1 MAIVTEKK
9 DSLGSVANQIIEKLR
24 KEFPNAEYLINGEV
38 YGDED
43 LYIDIYVDEAELLA
57 LDGLANEITFRIWE
71 ETGYDI
77 LAMIAPME
85 CYPIK
90 R

>member
-1 MAIVTEKK
+1 MAIVAEKK
-9 DSLGSVANQIIEKLR
+9 DSLENVANYIISQLR
-24 KEFPNAEYLINGEV
+24 KEFPNAEYLINGEA

-43 LYIDIYVDEAELLA
+43 LYIDIYADEIELLV
-57 LDGLANEITFRIWE
+57 LDQLASEITFRIWE

>member
-1 MAIVTEKK
+1 MAIVTEKT
-9 DSLGSVANQIIEKLR
+9 DSLESVANYIISQLR

-43 LYIDIYVDEAELLA
+43 LYIDIYVDEAELLV
-57 LDGLANEITFRIWE
+57 LDQLASEMTFRIWE

-90 R
+90 

>member
-9 DSLGSVANQIIEKLR
+9 DSLESVANYIISQLR

-43 LYIDIYVDEAELLA
+43 LYIDIYVDEAELLV
-57 LDGLANEITFRIWE
+57 LDQLASEMTFRIWE

-90 R
+90 

>member
-1 MAIVTEKK
+1 M
-9 DSLGSVANQIIEKLR
+9 LGKELNETLESVANQIISQLR
-24 KEFPNAEYLINGEV
+24 KEFPHAEYLINGEV

-43 LYIDIYVDEAELLA
+43 LYIDIYVDESELLA
-57 LDGLANEITFRIWE
+57 LDTLANEMTFRIWE

>member
-1 MAIVTEKK
+1 MAIEVADKR
-9 DSLGSVANQIIEKLR
+9 DSLEKVANQIIEKLR

-38 YGDED
+38 YGDE
-43 LYIDIYVDEAELLA
+43 AELIA
-57 LDGLANEITFRIWE
+57 LDRLASEISFRFWE
-71 ETGYDI
+71 ETGYDT
-77 LAMIAPME
+77 LAMVAPMK

>member
-1 MAIVTEKK
+1 MAIVAKK
-9 DSLGSVANQIIEKLR
+9 DSLENVANYIISKLR

-57 LDGLANEITFRIWE
+57 LDQLANEITFRIWE

-77 LAMIAPME
+77 LAMVAPME
-85 CYPIK
+85 CYPIE

>member
-1 MAIVTEKK
+1 MAIVAEKK
-9 DSLGSVANQIIEKLR
+9 DSLENVANYIISQLR

-57 LDGLANEITFRIWE
+57 LDQLASEITFRIWE